1 MEALMTLAADP
12 AVWAALITLIVME
25 VVLGIDNLVFISI
38 LSNKLPEHQRQKAR
52 RNLRLQTLAGS
63 GLFPRRQVFRCS

>member
-25 VVLGIDNLVFISI
+25 VVLGID
-38 LSNKLPEHQRQKAR
+38 
-52 RNLRLQTLAGS
+52 
-63 GLFPRRQVFRCS
+63 